1 MSIRRFISFTDEELK
16 VMQNSINQENLQ
28 KEIKEEFKTR
38 EYNKKRL
45 EEWLRTQ
52 PKVYAC

>member
-1 MSIRRFISFTDEELK
+1 MRHRRFISFTNEELK
-16 VMQNSINQENLQ
+16 IMQNSISDKELQ

-38 EYNKKRL
+38 EYNIKRH

-52 PKVYAC
+52 PKIYVC